1 MLDYQANEKLEAKK
15 KGSSRKRS
23 SSGHERRDSQGEGEG
38 EGGAKR
44 RKVNTKRDIEKIDYS
59 EKPTES
65 ENDEM
70 SQMRG
75 MHSTFKRFQYISK
88 CKIFSKLV

>member
-1 MLDYQANEKLEAKK
+1 MLDCQANEKLEAKK

-23 SSGHERRDSQGEGEG
+23 SSGHERRDSQGEE

-44 RKVNTKRDIEKIDYS
+44 RKVDTKRDIEKIEHS

-65 ENDEM
+65 EKNDEM

-75 MHSTFKRFQYISK
+75 MHSTF
-88 CKIFSKLV
+88 

>member
-1 MLDYQANEKLEAKK
+1 MLDCQANEKPETKK

-38 EGGAKR
+38 GAKR
-44 RKVNTKRDIEKIDYS
+44 RKVDTKRDIEKIDHS

-75 MHSTFKRFQYISK
+75 MHSTFKKGSVHIQMQ
-88 CKIFSKLV
+88 IFLQII